1 MSTEYEL
8 RTQNV
13 SKCLRNMNCEHK
25 ILANVD
31 VTFTLFTKYYHMYAK
46 AK

>member
-13 SKCLRNMNCEHK
+13 GKCLLNKNWEHK
-25 ILANVD
+25 ILANV
-31 VTFTLFTKYYHMYAK
+31 Y
-46 AK
+46 